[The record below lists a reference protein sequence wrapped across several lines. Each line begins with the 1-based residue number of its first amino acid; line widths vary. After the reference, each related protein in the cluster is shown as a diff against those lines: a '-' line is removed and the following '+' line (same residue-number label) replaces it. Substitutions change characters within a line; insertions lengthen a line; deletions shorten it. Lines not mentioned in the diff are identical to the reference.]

1 MSRIPVAEWLRLADQ
16 VQPVESFADKVAV
29 VSRSIPRPLA
39 ALITLHHEA
48 VALVNL
54 LAVLVDRGG
63 NSVLIDEA
71 AIAVQRWNRSLHEAA
86 VMVKKQDILTLAKSS
101 PTDSTSA
108 GGSNVPGS
116 V

>member
-16 VQPVESFADKVAV
+16 VQPVENFADKVAV
-29 VSRSIPRPLA
+29 VSKSVPKPLA

-48 VALVNL
+48 VALINQ

-71 AIAVQRWNRSLHEAA
+71 AVAVRRWNRALREAA
-86 VMVKKQDILTLAKSS
+86 VMVRKQDILELAKKIQ
-101 PTDSTSA
+101 
-108 GGSNVPGS
+108 GGSTIPPS
-116 V
+116 A